1 MLYLYIARSAYD
13 IIILYSMEKTLKNM
27 ESRHSLKQRW
37 KPGDEGFD
45 SAVKLIGKER
55 RSDAL
60 RALHALSI
68 ERHFFLTLKKKYAGN
83 FVFFFVF
90 TSRTFYLLLYI
101 QATAH
106 AYGTYQST
114 HMLNSC
120 LL

>member
-1 MLYLYIARSAYD
+1 MLGCVVSIWDD
-13 IIILYSMEKTLKNM
+13 IIILCSMEKILKIM
-27 ESRHSLKQRW
+27 KSRHSLKQRW
-37 KPGDEGFD
+37 KPGHEGFD
-45 SAVKLIGKER
+45 SALKLVSKER
-55 RSDAL
+55 RISDTL

-68 ERHFFLTLKKKYAGN
+68 ERHFLLTLKKKYAGN
-83 FVFFFVF
+83 FVIFFVF

-106 AYGTYQST
+106 AYGTYQPT